1 MIREQRISYICS
13 ELQQKGI
20 VSIAEL
26 THAMQTSRSTIR
38 RDLSDLEAQGLLK
51 CIWGGAVSLSKQ
63 MAYEPPFN
71 TRRDLCVDEKRRIAS
86 RAMELVVDNATILLD
101 SGTTSYE
108 LAKQLAGSKH
118 INVATNDLNSAMAL
132 AANAD
137 ISLFILGGTL
147 RPNHYSVNGLFTEEM
162 IRQLHADM
170 AFLSVDAI
178 NLSSGL
184 MSFSMEEMPTKRMM
198 IQSARRIVVLCD
210 HSKFES
216 LAFVNI
222 CPLSSVDIV
231 ITGKE
236 TPPAILEQLKEQGIT
251 VLTA

>member
-108 LAKQLAGSKH
+108 LAKQLAGSRH

-178 NLSSGL
+178 DLSGSDELFHGGNAHQAHDD
-184 MSFSMEEMPTKRMM
+184 PICAKD
-198 IQSARRIVVLCD
+198 C
-210 HSKFES
+210 
-216 LAFVNI
+216 
-222 CPLSSVDIV
+222 CPLRPFQI
-231 ITGKE
+231 
-236 TPPAILEQLKEQGIT
+236 
-251 VLTA
+251 

>member
-101 SGTTSYE
+101 SGTT
-108 LAKQLAGSKH
+108 
-118 INVATNDLNSAMAL
+118 
-132 AANAD
+132 
-137 ISLFILGGTL
+137 IL
-147 RPNHYSVNGLFTEEM
+147 RAC
-162 IRQLHADM
+162 QA
-170 AFLSVDAI
+170 
-178 NLSSGL
+178 
-184 MSFSMEEMPTKRMM
+184 
-198 IQSARRIVVLCD
+198 ARRIKAHQCC
-210 HSKFES
+210 H
-216 LAFVNI
+216 
-222 CPLSSVDIV
+222 
-231 ITGKE
+231 
-236 TPPAILEQLKEQGIT
+236 Q
-251 VLTA
+251 

>member
-1 MIREQRISYICS
+1 MRTRYTLINMLVNIGGQFLTMLLSFISRMVFIRC
-13 ELQQKGI
+13 
-20 VSIAEL
+20 
-26 THAMQTSRSTIR
+26 
-38 RDLSDLEAQGLLK
+38 LSA
-51 CIWGGAVSLSKQ
+51 
-63 MAYEPPFN
+63 AY
-71 TRRDLCVDEKRRIAS
+71 
-86 RAMELVVDNATILLD
+86 
-101 SGTTSYE
+101 
-108 LAKQLAGSKH
+108 
-118 INVATNDLNSAMAL
+118 
-132 AANAD
+132 
-137 ISLFILGGTL
+137 LG
-147 RPNHYSVNGLFTEEM
+147 VNGLFTEEM

-178 NLSSGL
+178 DLSSGL